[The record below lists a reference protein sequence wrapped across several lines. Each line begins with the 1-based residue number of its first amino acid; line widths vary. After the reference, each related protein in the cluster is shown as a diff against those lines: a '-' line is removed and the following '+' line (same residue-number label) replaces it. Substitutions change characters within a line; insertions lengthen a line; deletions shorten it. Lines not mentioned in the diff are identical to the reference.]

1 VLQQIKAYGVLVK
14 FKLNITVVLS
24 AVLSY
29 LTIATTIETYKVVL
43 LALGGFL
50 VTSAANA
57 INQLIEQDLDA
68 LMKRTNQ
75 RPLVTGTLTEVQA
88 AVAAGLCAVVGTVL
102 LFFINFE
109 CGFMGALAV
118 FLYTVVYTPL
128 KRTTPFA
135 VFVGAFPGALPTLL
149 GGVAAAGT
157 IQSIEPWVLF
167 SIQFIWQFPHFWAIA
182 WKSSDDYERAGFYL
196 LPSGK
201 RDKFTARQ
209 ILVYSLALI
218 PMVLLPFAFNI
229 SGIYSAIFMVLSS
242 VAFAF
247 LAYDFYASL
256 DDKKASILMFSSFFY
271 LPLIQIAMW
280 LDKV

>member
-1 VLQQIKAYGVLVK
+1 MLQQIKAYGVLVK

-157 IQSIEPWVLF
+157 LQSIEPWILF

-242 VAFAF
+242 LAFAF

>member
-157 IQSIEPWVLF
+157 LQSIEPWVLF

-242 VAFAF
+242 IAFAF

>member
-1 VLQQIKAYGVLVK
+1 MLQQIKAYGVLVK

-29 LTIATTIETYKVVL
+29 LTLATTIEPHKVVL

-68 LMKRTNQ
+68 LMNRTNQ
-75 RPLVTGTLTEVQA
+75 RPLVTGALTEVQA
-88 AVAAGLCAVVGTVL
+88 AIVAGISAVLGTVL

-157 IQSIEPWVLF
+157 LQTIAPWILF

-218 PMVLLPFAFNI
+218 PMVMLPYAFNI

-242 VAFAF
+242 IAFAF

-256 DDKKASILMFSSFFY
+256 DDKKASVLMFSSFFY

-280 LDKV
+280 LDKI

>member
-1 VLQQIKAYGVLVK
+1 MLQQIKAYGVLVK

-157 IQSIEPWVLF
+157 LQSIEPWVLF

>member
-1 VLQQIKAYGVLVK
+1 MLQQIKNYGVLVK

-29 LTIATTIETYKVVL
+29 LTLATTIEIYKVVL

-57 INQLIEQDLDA
+57 INQIIEQDLDA

-75 RPLVTGTLTEVQA
+75 RPLVTGALTEVQA
-88 AVAAGLCAVVGTVL
+88 AIVAGISAVLGTVL

-149 GGVAAAGT
+149 GGVAAVGT
-157 IQSIEPWVLF
+157 LQHIAPWILF

-209 ILVYSLALI
+209 ILIYSLALI

-247 LAYDFYASL
+247 LGYDFYTSL
-256 DDKKASILMFSSFFY
+256 DDKKVTILMFSSFFY
-271 LPLIQIAMW
+271 LPLIQLAMW